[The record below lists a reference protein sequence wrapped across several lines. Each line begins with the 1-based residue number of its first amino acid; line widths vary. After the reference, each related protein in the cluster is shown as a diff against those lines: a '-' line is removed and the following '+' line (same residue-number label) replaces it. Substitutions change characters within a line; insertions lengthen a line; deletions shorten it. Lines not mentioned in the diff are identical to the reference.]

1 MVGGLFPTPLEIQ
14 DSFHTF
20 RGFVDSW
27 MGRMGRTK
35 SEVLH
40 FCPVD
45 LERHQHFLGTDHR
58 GFDSAVVRGHQET
71 I

>member
-1 MVGGLFPTPLEIQ
+1 
-14 DSFHTF
+14 
-20 RGFVDSW
+20 

-40 FCPVD
+40 FCAVD

-71 I
+71 F